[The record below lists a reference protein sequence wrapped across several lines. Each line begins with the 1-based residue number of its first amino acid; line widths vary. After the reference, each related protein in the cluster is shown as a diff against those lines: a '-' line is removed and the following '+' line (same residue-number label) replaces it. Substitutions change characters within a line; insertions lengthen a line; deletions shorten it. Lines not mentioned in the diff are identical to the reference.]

1 MKYILSMLL
10 LSAIVYSTSI
20 HVDLNLVHQQNT
32 ETSSPIIFE
41 PGPVFNEIYN
51 TATDTP
57 ILSNTN
63 DNNNPPSSF
72 VIEHNHRNKPNV
84 LLPNPPLF

>member
-1 MKYILSMLL
+1 LYI
-10 LSAIVYSTSI
+10 
-20 HVDLNLVHQQNT
+20 VHQQNT

-51 TATDTP
+51 TPMDIPISIDIP

-63 DNNNPPSSF
+63 DNNNNPLSSF
-72 VIEHNHRNKPNV
+72 VIEHNHRNKP
-84 LLPNPPLF
+84 LF